1 MAIFQYEGK
10 LLNGKRKKGRV
21 TAVSLR
27 EAKEKLRQESILVTE
42 LAELESTGLNKEV
55 NLLPERVK
63 IEHLIM
69 YVRQF
74 ATLIRAGVPIVR
86 ATSILRVQTE
96 SKVLK
101 KTLSQVEDDLR
112 EGIAFSEAIKKH
124 PRVFSNFFSSM
135 ALAGEASGNLE
146 EALDQIGL
154 QLQKQYDVKRKV
166 ISALTYPLVVSI
178 VAIGVVAFLMV
189 NVVPTFASIFGQLGG
204 ELPLITRI
212 VVAVSDFVAAYWWI
226 IFGGALLALLVFTWM
241 LKRDKERYVID
252 GLLLKMPI
260 FGPIVLKS
268 QIALLTRSLA
278 VLLQAAVPILSAIE
292 ITEKIVSNRV
302 IRKGLAQARKM
313 MAQGIPLHEPL
324 ERNDSFP
331 PLMTQMIAVGEE
343 SGDLDSMLNEVAEF
357 YETEVETTTDRLK
370 SIIEPLLI
378 VVLAS
383 IVGVIVIAIVVPMF
397 QIYGDIQNQ

>member
-10 LLNGKRKKGRV
+10 LLNGKRKKGRI
-21 TAVSLR
+21 TAASLR
-27 EAKEKLRQESILVTE
+27 EAKEKLRQESILVTD
-42 LAELESTGLNKEV
+42 LSELESTGLNMEV

-96 SKVLK
+96 SNVLK
-101 KTLSQVEDDLR
+101 KALSQVEDDLK
-112 EGIAFSEAIKKH
+112 EGIAYSEAIKKH

-135 ALAGEASGNLE
+135 ALAGETSGNLE

-204 ELPLITRI
+204 ELPLITRM
-212 VVAVSDFVAAYWWI
+212 VVAVSDFIAAFWWL
-226 IFGGALLALLVFTWM
+226 LLAIAILGVVVFTWM
-241 LKRDKERYVID
+241 LKRDRERFVID

-260 FGPIVLKS
+260 FGTIVMKS

-278 VLLQAAVPILSAIE
+278 VLLKAAVPILTAIE
-292 ITEKIVSNRV
+292 ITERIVSNRV
-302 IRKGLAQARKM
+302 IRKGLTEAREM
-313 MAQGIPLHEPL
+313 MAQGVPLHEPL
-324 ERNDSFP
+324 MRNANFP
-331 PLMTQMIAVGEE
+331 ALMTQMIAVGEE

-383 IVGVIVIAIVVPMF
+383 VVGVIVISIVVPMF

>member
-10 LLNGKRKKGRV
+10 LLNGKRKKGRI
-21 TAVSLR
+21 TAASLR
-27 EAKEKLRQESILVTE
+27 EAKEKLRQESILVTD
-42 LAELESTGLNKEV
+42 LSELESTGLNMEV

-96 SKVLK
+96 SNVLK
-101 KTLSQVEDDLR
+101 KTLSQVEDDLK
-112 EGIAFSEAIKKH
+112 EGIAYSEAIKKH

-135 ALAGEASGNLE
+135 ALAGETSGNLE

-212 VVAVSDFVAAYWWI
+212 VVAVSDFIAAFWWL
-226 IFGGALLALLVFTWM
+226 LLAIAILGVVVFTWM
-241 LKRDKERYVID
+241 LKRDRERFVID

-260 FGPIVLKS
+260 FGTIVMKS

-278 VLLQAAVPILSAIE
+278 VLLQAAVPILTAIE
-292 ITEKIVSNRV
+292 IAERIVSNRV
-302 IRKGLAQARKM
+302 IRKGLTEAREM
-313 MAQGIPLHEPL
+313 MAQGVPLHEPL
-324 ERNDSFP
+324 MRNANFP
-331 PLMTQMIAVGEE
+331 ALMTQMIAVGEE

-383 IVGVIVIAIVVPMF
+383 VVGVIVISIVVPMF

>member
-10 LLNGKRKKGRV
+10 LMNGKRKKGRV

-212 VVAVSDFVAAYWWI
+212 VVAVSDFVAAYWWL

-241 LKRDKERYVID
+241 LNRDKERYVID

>member
-10 LLNGKRKKGRV
+10 LLNGKRKKGRI
-21 TAVSLR
+21 TAISIR

-42 LAELESTGLNKEV
+42 LSELESTGLNKEV

-112 EGIAFSEAIKKH
+112 EGIAYSEAIKKH

-135 ALAGEASGNLE
+135 SLAGEASGNLD

-154 QLQKQYDVKRKV
+154 QLQKQYDIKRKV
-166 ISALTYPLVVSI
+166 ISALTYPLVVST
-178 VAIGVVAFLMV
+178 VAVGVVAFLMV

-204 ELPLITRI
+204 ELPLITRM
-212 VVAVSDFVAAYWWI
+212 VVAVSDFVAGYWWLI
-226 IFGGALLALLVFTWM
+226 LGVALIVLFTFLWM
-241 LKRDKERYVID
+241 LKRDRERFLID
-252 GLLLKMPI
+252 GLLLKLPI
-260 FGPIVLKS
+260 FGPIILKS

-278 VLLQAAVPILSAIE
+278 VLLQAAVPILTAIE
-292 ITEKIVSNRV
+292 ITENIISNRV
-302 IRKGLAQARKM
+302 LRKGLQKARGL

-324 ERNDSFP
+324 ERNANFP

>member
-101 KTLSQVEDDLR
+101 KTLSQIEDDLR
-112 EGIAFSEAIKKH
+112 EGIAYSEAIKKH

-212 VVAVSDFVAAYWWI
+212 VVAVSDFVAAYWWL
-226 IFGGALLALLVFTWM
+226 IFGGAILALLIFTWM

-278 VLLQAAVPILSAIE
+278 VLLQAAVPILTAIE

-302 IRKGLAQARKM
+302 IRKGLGQARNM

>member
-42 LAELESTGLNKEV
+42 LAELELTGLNKEV

-212 VVAVSDFVAAYWWI
+212 VVAVSDFVAAYWWL

>member
-10 LLNGKRKKGRV
+10 LLNGRRKKGRI
-21 TAVSLR
+21 TAVSVR
-27 EAKEKLRQESILVTE
+27 EAKEKLRQESILVTD
-42 LAELESTGLNKEV
+42 LAELESKGLNQEV

-96 SKVLK
+96 SKLLK
-101 KTLSQVEDDLR
+101 QTLSQVEDDLR
-112 EGIAFSEAIKKH
+112 EGISYSEAIKKH
-124 PRVFSNFFSSM
+124 PKVFSNFFVAM
-135 ALAGEASGNLE
+135 ALAGETSGNLE
-146 EALDQIGL
+146 EVLDQIGL

-166 ISALTYPLVVSI
+166 VSALTYPFVVSL

-189 NVVPTFASIFGQLGG
+189 SVVPTFASIFGQLGS

-212 VVAVSDFVAAYWWI
+212 VVAVSDFVAAYWWLI
-226 IFGGALLALLVFTWM
+226 LGLVVAGIFTFTWM
-241 LKRDKERYVID
+241 VRHEKERLVID
-252 GLLLKMPI
+252 RVLLKLPI
-260 FGPIVLKS
+260 FGPLVLKS

-278 VLLQAAVPILSAIE
+278 VLIRAAVPILAAIE
-292 ITEKIVSNRV
+292 ITEKIISNRV
-302 IRKGLAQARKM
+302 IRKGLTRAREM
-313 MAQGIPLHEPL
+313 MAQGVPLHQPL
-324 ERNDSFP
+324 MRDQKFP

-343 SGDLDSMLNEVAEF
+343 SGDLDAMLSEVAEF
-357 YETEVETTTDRLK
+357 YESEVETTTDRLK

-383 IVGVIVIAIVVPMF
+383 IVGVIVISIVVPMF
-397 QIYGDIQNQ
+397 QIYSDIQNQ

>member
-10 LLNGKRKKGRV
+10 LLNGKRKKGRI

-27 EAKEKLRQESILVTE
+27 EAKDKLRQESILVTD
-42 LAELESTGLNKEV
+42 LSELESTGLNKEV
-55 NLLPERVK
+55 NILPERVK

-101 KTLSQVEDDLR
+101 KTLSQVEDDLK
-112 EGIAFSEAIKKH
+112 EGIAYSEAIKKH
-124 PRVFSNFFSSM
+124 SRVFSNFFSSM
-135 ALAGEASGNLE
+135 ALAGETSGNLE

-204 ELPLITRI
+204 ELPIITRI
-212 VVAVSDFVAAYWWI
+212 VVAVSDFIAASWWL
-226 IFGGALLALLVFTWM
+226 LLAITLLGVLVFTWM
-241 LKRDKERYVID
+241 LKRDRERFVID
-252 GLLLKMPI
+252 RLLLKMPI
-260 FGPIVLKS
+260 FGPIVTKS

-278 VLLQAAVPILSAIE
+278 VLLQAAVPILTAIE
-292 ITEKIVSNRV
+292 ITERIVSNRV
-302 IRKGLAQARKM
+302 IRKGLTEAREM

-324 ERNDSFP
+324 MRNSNFP

-383 IVGVIVIAIVVPMF
+383 VVGVIVISIVVPMF

>member
-10 LLNGKRKKGRV
+10 LLNGKRKKGRI
-21 TAVSLR
+21 TAISIR

-42 LAELESTGLNKEV
+42 LSELESTGLNKEV

-112 EGIAFSEAIKKH
+112 EGIAYSEAIKKH

-135 ALAGEASGNLE
+135 SLAGEASGNLD

-154 QLQKQYDVKRKV
+154 QLQKQYDIKRKV

-178 VAIGVVAFLMV
+178 VAVGVVAFLMV

-204 ELPLITRI
+204 ELPLITRM
-212 VVAVSDFVAAYWWI
+212 VVAVSDFVAGYWWLI
-226 IFGGALLALLVFTWM
+226 LGVALIVLFTFLWM
-241 LKRDKERYVID
+241 LKRDRERFLID
-252 GLLLKMPI
+252 GLLLKLPI
-260 FGPIVLKS
+260 FGPIILKS

-278 VLLQAAVPILSAIE
+278 VLLQAAVPILTAIE
-292 ITEKIVSNRV
+292 ITEKIISNRV
-302 IRKGLAQARKM
+302 LRKGLQKARGL

-324 ERNDSFP
+324 ERNANFP

>member
-10 LLNGKRKKGRV
+10 LLNGKRKKGRI
-21 TAVSLR
+21 TATSLR
-27 EAKEKLRQESILVTE
+27 EAKEKLRQESILVTD
-42 LAELESTGLNKEV
+42 LSELESTGLNMEV

-96 SKVLK
+96 SNVLK
-101 KTLSQVEDDLR
+101 RTLSQVEDDLK
-112 EGIAFSEAIKKH
+112 EGIAYSEAIKKH

-135 ALAGEASGNLE
+135 ALAGETSGNLE

-154 QLQKQYDVKRKV
+154 QLQKQYNVKRKV

-212 VVAVSDFVAAYWWI
+212 VVAVSDFIAAFWWL
-226 IFGGALLALLVFTWM
+226 LLAIAILGVVVFTWM
-241 LKRDKERYVID
+241 LKRDRERFVID

-260 FGPIVLKS
+260 FGTIVLKS

-278 VLLQAAVPILSAIE
+278 VLLQAAVPILTAIE
-292 ITEKIVSNRV
+292 ITERIVSNRV
-302 IRKGLAQARKM
+302 IRKGLTEAREM
-313 MAQGIPLHEPL
+313 MAQGVPLHEPL
-324 ERNDSFP
+324 MRNANFP
-331 PLMTQMIAVGEE
+331 ALMTQMIAVGEE

-383 IVGVIVIAIVVPMF
+383 VVGVIVISIVVPMF

>member
-10 LLNGKRKKGRV
+10 LLNGKRKKGRI
-21 TAVSLR
+21 TATSLR
-27 EAKEKLRQESILVTE
+27 EAKEKLRQESILVTD
-42 LAELESTGLNKEV
+42 LSELESTGLNMEV

-96 SKVLK
+96 SNVLK
-101 KTLSQVEDDLR
+101 RTLSQVEDDLK
-112 EGIAFSEAIKKH
+112 EGIAYSEAIKKH

-135 ALAGEASGNLE
+135 ALAGETSGNLE

-212 VVAVSDFVAAYWWI
+212 VVAVSDFIAAFWWL
-226 IFGGALLALLVFTWM
+226 LLAIAILGVVVFTWM
-241 LKRDKERYVID
+241 LKRDRERFVID

-260 FGPIVLKS
+260 FGTIVLKS

-278 VLLQAAVPILSAIE
+278 VLLQAAVPILTAIE
-292 ITEKIVSNRV
+292 ITERIVSNRV
-302 IRKGLAQARKM
+302 IRKGLTEAREM
-313 MAQGIPLHEPL
+313 MAQGVPLHEPL
-324 ERNDSFP
+324 MRNANFP
-331 PLMTQMIAVGEE
+331 ALMTQMIAVGEE

-383 IVGVIVIAIVVPMF
+383 VVGVIVISIVVPMF

>member
-1 MAIFQYEGK
+1 MAMFQYEGK
-10 LLNGKRKKGRV
+10 LLNGKRKKGRIS
-21 TAVSLR
+21 AVSLR
-27 EAKEKLRQESILVTE
+27 EAKDKLRQESILVTE
-42 LAELESTGLNKEV
+42 LSELESTGLNKEV
-55 NLLPERVK
+55 TILPERVK

-86 ATSILRVQTE
+86 ATAILRVQTE

-101 KTLSQVEDDLR
+101 KTLSQIEDDLK
-112 EGIAFSEAIKKH
+112 EGIAFSEAVKKH

-135 ALAGEASGNLE
+135 ALAGETSGNLE

-154 QLQKQYDVKRKV
+154 QLQKQYDIKRKV

-189 NVVPTFASIFGQLGG
+189 NVVPTFASIFGQMGG

-212 VVAVSDFVAAYWWI
+212 VVAISDFVAAYWWI
-226 IFGGALLALLVFTWM
+226 LLGLAVGGVLVFTWM
-241 LKRDKERYVID
+241 LKQDRERFVID
-252 GLLLKMPI
+252 GLLLRMPI
-260 FGPIVLKS
+260 FGTIVLKS
-268 QIALLTRSLA
+268 QVALLTRSLA
-278 VLLQAAVPILSAIE
+278 VLLQAAVPILAAIE
-292 ITEKIVSNRV
+292 ITEKIISNRV
-302 IRKGLAQARKM
+302 LRKGLTEARELM
-313 MAQGIPLHEPL
+313 EQGIPLHEPL
-324 ERNDSFP
+324 MRNNYFP
-331 PLMTQMIAVGEE
+331 SMMTQMIAVGEE
-343 SGDLDSMLNEVAEF
+343 SGDLDSMLNEVAMF

-383 IVGVIVIAIVVPMF
+383 VVGVIVISIVVPMF
-397 QIYGDIQNQ
+397 QIYSDIQNQ

>member
-212 VVAVSDFVAAYWWI
+212 VVAVSDFVAAYWWL
-226 IFGGALLALLVFTWM
+226 IFGGALLALLVFMWM

-302 IRKGLAQARKM
+302 IRKGLGEARKM
-313 MAQGIPLHEPL
+313 MAQGLPLHEPL

>member
-10 LLNGKRKKGRV
+10 LLNGKRKKGRI

-27 EAKEKLRQESILVTE
+27 EAKDKLRQESILVTD
-42 LAELESTGLNKEV
+42 LSELESTGLNKEV

-96 SKVLK
+96 SNVLK
-101 KTLSQVEDDLR
+101 KTLSQVEDDLK
-112 EGIAFSEAIKKH
+112 EGVAFSEAVKKH

-135 ALAGEASGNLE
+135 ALAGETSGNLE

-212 VVAVSDFVAAYWWI
+212 VVAVSDFIAAFWWL
-226 IFGGALLALLVFTWM
+226 LLALAVLGILVFTWM
-241 LKRDKERYVID
+241 LKRDRERFVID
-252 GLLLKMPI
+252 RLLLKMPI
-260 FGPIVLKS
+260 FGTIVMKS

-278 VLLQAAVPILSAIE
+278 VLLQAAVPILTAIE
-292 ITEKIVSNRV
+292 ITERIVSNRV
-302 IRKGLAQARKM
+302 IRKGLTEAREM
-313 MAQGIPLHEPL
+313 MAQGVPLHEPL
-324 ERNDSFP
+324 MRNSNFP
-331 PLMTQMIAVGEE
+331 ALMTQMIAVGEE

-383 IVGVIVIAIVVPMF
+383 IVGVIVISIVVPMF

>member
-212 VVAVSDFVAAYWWI
+212 VVAVSDFVAAYWWL
-226 IFGGALLALLVFTWM
+226 IFGGALLALLIFTWM
-241 LKRDKERYVID
+241 LKRDKERYIID

-302 IRKGLAQARKM
+302 IRKGLGQARKM

>member
-212 VVAVSDFVAAYWWI
+212 VVAVSDFVAAYWWL

-252 GLLLKMPI
+252 GLLLKIPI

>member
-212 VVAVSDFVAAYWWI
+212 VVAVSDFVAAYWWL

>member
-10 LLNGKRKKGRV
+10 LLNGKRKKGRI

-27 EAKEKLRQESILVTE
+27 EAKDKLRQESILVTD
-42 LAELESTGLNKEV
+42 LSELESTGLNKEV
-55 NLLPERVK
+55 NILPERVK

-101 KTLSQVEDDLR
+101 KTLSQVEDDLK
-112 EGIAFSEAIKKH
+112 EGIAYSEAIKKH

-135 ALAGEASGNLE
+135 ALAGETSGNLE

-212 VVAVSDFVAAYWWI
+212 VVAVSDFIAAFWWL
-226 IFGGALLALLVFTWM
+226 LLAIAILGVLVFTWM
-241 LKRDKERYVID
+241 LKRDRERFVID
-252 GLLLKMPI
+252 RLLLKMPI
-260 FGPIVLKS
+260 FGPIVTKS

-278 VLLQAAVPILSAIE
+278 VLLQAAVPILTAIE
-292 ITEKIVSNRV
+292 ITERIVSNRV
-302 IRKGLAQARKM
+302 IRKGLTEAREM

-324 ERNDSFP
+324 MRNSNFP

-343 SGDLDSMLNEVAEF
+343 SGDLDSMLKEVAEF

-383 IVGVIVIAIVVPMF
+383 VVGVIVISIVVPMF

>member
-27 EAKEKLRQESILVTE
+27 EAKEKLRQESILVTD
-42 LAELESTGLNKEV
+42 LSELESTGLNMEV

-96 SKVLK
+96 SNVLK
-101 KTLSQVEDDLR
+101 RTLSQVEDDLK
-112 EGIAFSEAIKKH
+112 EGIAYSEAIKKH

-135 ALAGEASGNLE
+135 ALAGETSGNLE

-212 VVAVSDFVAAYWWI
+212 VVAVSDFIAAFWWL
-226 IFGGALLALLVFTWM
+226 LLAIAILGVVVFTWM
-241 LKRDKERYVID
+241 LKRDRERFVID

-260 FGPIVLKS
+260 FGTIVMKS

-278 VLLQAAVPILSAIE
+278 VLLQAAVPILTAIE
-292 ITEKIVSNRV
+292 ITERIISNRV
-302 IRKGLAQARKM
+302 IRKGLTEAREM
-313 MAQGIPLHEPL
+313 MAQGVPLHEPL
-324 ERNDSFP
+324 MRNANFP
-331 PLMTQMIAVGEE
+331 ALMTQMIAVGEE

-383 IVGVIVIAIVVPMF
+383 VVGVIVISIVVPMF

>member
-10 LLNGKRKKGRV
+10 LLNGKRKKGRI

-27 EAKEKLRQESILVTE
+27 EAKDKLRQESILVTD
-42 LAELESTGLNKEV
+42 LSELESTGLNKEV
-55 NLLPERVK
+55 NILPERVK

-101 KTLSQVEDDLR
+101 KTLSQVEDDLK
-112 EGIAFSEAIKKH
+112 EGIAYSEAIKKH

-135 ALAGEASGNLE
+135 ALAGETSGNLE

-212 VVAVSDFVAAYWWI
+212 VVAVSDFIAAFWWL
-226 IFGGALLALLVFTWM
+226 LLAIAMLGVFVFTWM
-241 LKRDKERYVID
+241 LKRDRERYVID
-252 GLLLKMPI
+252 RLLLKMPI
-260 FGPIVLKS
+260 FGPIVTKS

-278 VLLQAAVPILSAIE
+278 VLLQAAVPILTAIE
-292 ITEKIVSNRV
+292 ITERIVSNRV
-302 IRKGLAQARKM
+302 IRKGLTEAREM

-324 ERNDSFP
+324 MRNSNFP

-383 IVGVIVIAIVVPMF
+383 VVGVIVISIVVPMF

>member
-10 LLNGKRKKGRV
+10 LLNGKRKKGRI

-101 KTLSQVEDDLR
+101 RTLSQVEDDLR

-212 VVAVSDFVAAYWWI
+212 VVAVSDFVAAYWWL
-226 IFGGALLALLVFTWM
+226 IFGGAFLALLIFTWM

-252 GLLLKMPI
+252 GLLLKLPI

-302 IRKGLAQARKM
+302 IRKGLGQARKM

>member
-212 VVAVSDFVAAYWWI
+212 VVAVSDFVAAYWWL
-226 IFGGALLALLVFTWM
+226 IFGGALLALLGFTWM

>member
-10 LLNGKRKKGRV
+10 LLNGRRKKGRI
-21 TAVSLR
+21 TAVSVR
-27 EAKEKLRQESILVTE
+27 EAKEKLRQESILVTD
-42 LAELESTGLNKEV
+42 LSELESTGLNKEV
-55 NLLPERVK
+55 TLIPERVK

-101 KTLSQVEDDLR
+101 QTLSQVEDDLR
-112 EGIAFSEAIKKH
+112 EGISYSEAIKKH
-124 PRVFSNFFSSM
+124 PKVFSNFFVAM
-135 ALAGEASGNLE
+135 ALAGETSGNLE
-146 EALDQIGL
+146 EVLDQIGL

-166 ISALTYPLVVSI
+166 VSALTYPFIVSL

-189 NVVPTFASIFGQLGG
+189 SVVPTFASIFGQLGS

-212 VVAVSDFVAAYWWI
+212 VVAVSDFVAAYWWFI
-226 IFGGALLALLVFTWM
+226 LGLVVAGIFTFTWM
-241 LKRDKERYVID
+241 VRHEKERLVID
-252 GLLLKMPI
+252 RVLLKLPI
-260 FGPIVLKS
+260 FGPLVLKS

-278 VLLQAAVPILSAIE
+278 VLIRAAVPILAAIE
-292 ITEKIVSNRV
+292 ITEKIISNRV
-302 IRKGLAQARKM
+302 IRKGLTRAREM
-313 MAQGIPLHEPL
+313 MAQGVPLHQPL
-324 ERNDSFP
+324 MRNSNFP

-343 SGDLDSMLNEVAEF
+343 SGDLDTMLSEVAEF
-357 YETEVETTTDRLK
+357 YESEVETTTDRLK

-383 IVGVIVIAIVVPMF
+383 IVGVIVISIVVPMF
-397 QIYGDIQNQ
+397 QIYSDIQNR

>member
-27 EAKEKLRQESILVTE
+27 EAKEKLRQESILVTD
-42 LAELESTGLNKEV
+42 LAELESTGLNMEV

-96 SKVLK
+96 SNVLK
-101 KTLSQVEDDLR
+101 KALSQVEDDLK
-112 EGIAFSEAIKKH
+112 EGIAYSEAIKKH

-135 ALAGEASGNLE
+135 ALAGETSGNLE

-212 VVAVSDFVAAYWWI
+212 VVAVSDFIATFWW
-226 IFGGALLALLVFTWM
+226 LLLGLAILGVLTFTWM
-241 LKRDKERYVID
+241 LKRDRERFVID

-260 FGPIVLKS
+260 FGTIVMKS

-278 VLLQAAVPILSAIE
+278 VLLQAAVPILTAIE
-292 ITEKIVSNRV
+292 ITERIVSNRV
-302 IRKGLAQARKM
+302 IRKGLREAREM
-313 MAQGIPLHEPL
+313 MAQGVPLHEPL
-324 ERNDSFP
+324 MRNANFP
-331 PLMTQMIAVGEE
+331 ALMTQMIAVGEE

-383 IVGVIVIAIVVPMF
+383 VVGVIVISIVVPMF

>member
-10 LLNGKRKKGRV
+10 LLNGKRKKGRI
-21 TAVSLR
+21 TAASLR
-27 EAKEKLRQESILVTE
+27 EAKEKLRQESILVTD
-42 LAELESTGLNKEV
+42 LSELESTGLNMEV

-96 SKVLK
+96 SNVLK
-101 KTLSQVEDDLR
+101 KALSQVEDDLK
-112 EGIAFSEAIKKH
+112 EGIAYSEAIKKH

-135 ALAGEASGNLE
+135 ALAGETSGNLE

-212 VVAVSDFVAAYWWI
+212 VVAVSDFIAAFWWL
-226 IFGGALLALLVFTWM
+226 LLAIAILGVVVFTWM
-241 LKRDKERYVID
+241 LKRDRERFVID

-260 FGPIVLKS
+260 FGTIVLKS

-278 VLLQAAVPILSAIE
+278 VLLQAAVPILTAIE
-292 ITEKIVSNRV
+292 ITERIVSNRV
-302 IRKGLAQARKM
+302 IRKGLTEAREM
-313 MAQGIPLHEPL
+313 MAQGVPLHEPL
-324 ERNDSFP
+324 MRNANFP
-331 PLMTQMIAVGEE
+331 ALMTQMIAVGEE

-383 IVGVIVIAIVVPMF
+383 VVGVIVISIVVPMF

>member
-1 MAIFQYEGK
+1 MAMFQYEGK
-10 LLNGKRKKGRV
+10 LLNGKRKKGRIS
-21 TAVSLR
+21 AVSLR
-27 EAKEKLRQESILVTE
+27 EAKDKLRQESILVTE
-42 LAELESTGLNKEV
+42 LSELESTGLNKEV
-55 NLLPERVK
+55 TILPERVK

-86 ATSILRVQTE
+86 ATAILRVQTE

-101 KTLSQVEDDLR
+101 KTLSQIEDDLK
-112 EGIAFSEAIKKH
+112 EGIAFSEAVKKH

-135 ALAGEASGNLE
+135 ALAGETSGNLE

-154 QLQKQYDVKRKV
+154 QLQKQYDIKRKV

-189 NVVPTFASIFGQLGG
+189 NVVPTFASIFGQMGG

-212 VVAVSDFVAAYWWI
+212 VVAISDFVAAYWWI
-226 IFGGALLALLVFTWM
+226 LLGLAVGGVLVFTWM
-241 LKRDKERYVID
+241 LKQDRERFVID
-252 GLLLKMPI
+252 GLLLRMPI
-260 FGPIVLKS
+260 FGTIVLKS
-268 QIALLTRSLA
+268 QVALLTRSLA
-278 VLLQAAVPILSAIE
+278 VLLQAAVPILAAIE
-292 ITEKIVSNRV
+292 ITEKIISNRV
-302 IRKGLAQARKM
+302 LRKGLTEARELM
-313 MAQGIPLHEPL
+313 EQGIPLHEPL
-324 ERNDSFP
+324 MRNKYFP
-331 PLMTQMIAVGEE
+331 SMMTQMIAVGEE
-343 SGDLDSMLNEVAEF
+343 SGDLDSMLNEVAMF

-383 IVGVIVIAIVVPMF
+383 VVGVIVISIVVPMF
-397 QIYGDIQNQ
+397 QIYSDIQNQ

>member
-21 TAVSLR
+21 TAASLR
-27 EAKEKLRQESILVTE
+27 EAKEKLRQESILVTD
-42 LAELESTGLNKEV
+42 LSELESTGLNMEV

-96 SKVLK
+96 SNVLK
-101 KTLSQVEDDLR
+101 KTLSQVEDDLK
-112 EGIAFSEAIKKH
+112 EGIAYSEAIKKH

-135 ALAGEASGNLE
+135 ALAGETSGNLE

-212 VVAVSDFVAAYWWI
+212 VVAVSDFIAAFWWL
-226 IFGGALLALLVFTWM
+226 LLAIAILGVVVFTWM
-241 LKRDKERYVID
+241 LKRDRERFVID

-260 FGPIVLKS
+260 FGTIVMKS

-278 VLLQAAVPILSAIE
+278 VLLQAAVPILTAIE
-292 ITEKIVSNRV
+292 ITERIVSNRV
-302 IRKGLAQARKM
+302 IRKGLTEAREM
-313 MAQGIPLHEPL
+313 MAQGVPLHEPL
-324 ERNDSFP
+324 MRNANFP
-331 PLMTQMIAVGEE
+331 ALMTQMIAVGEE

-383 IVGVIVIAIVVPMF
+383 VVGVIVISIVVPMF

>member
-212 VVAVSDFVAAYWWI
+212 VVAVSDFVAAYWWL
-226 IFGGALLALLVFTWM
+226 IFGGALLALLVFTWI

>member
-10 LLNGKRKKGRV
+10 LLNGKRKKGRI

-101 KTLSQVEDDLR
+101 RTLSQVEDDLR

-212 VVAVSDFVAAYWWI
+212 VVAVSDFVAAYWWL
-226 IFGGALLALLVFTWM
+226 IFGGAFLALLIFTLM

-252 GLLLKMPI
+252 GLLLKLPI

-302 IRKGLAQARKM
+302 IRKGLGQARKM

>member
-212 VVAVSDFVAAYWWI
+212 VVAVSDFVAAYWWL
-226 IFGGALLALLVFTWM
+226 IFGGALIALLVFTWM

>member
-10 LLNGKRKKGRV
+10 LLNGKRKKGRI

-96 SKVLK
+96 SNALK
-101 KTLSQVEDDLR
+101 KALSQVEDDLK
-112 EGIAFSEAIKKH
+112 EGIAYSEAIQKH
-124 PRVFSNFFSSM
+124 PRIFSNFFSSM
-135 ALAGEASGNLE
+135 ALAGETSGNLE

-154 QLQKQYDVKRKV
+154 QLQKQYDIKRKV

-212 VVAVSDFVAAYWWI
+212 VVAVSDFIAAYWW
-226 IFGGALLALLVFTWM
+226 LLLGMAILGVLTFTWM
-241 LKRDKERYVID
+241 LKRDRERFVID

-260 FGPIVLKS
+260 FGTIVMKS

-278 VLLQAAVPILSAIE
+278 VLLQAAVPILTAIE
-292 ITEKIVSNRV
+292 ITERIVSNRV
-302 IRKGLAQARKM
+302 IRKGLTEAREM
-313 MAQGIPLHEPL
+313 MAQGVPLHEPL
-324 ERNDSFP
+324 MRNSNFP
-331 PLMTQMIAVGEE
+331 ALMTQMIAVGEE

-383 IVGVIVIAIVVPMF
+383 VVGVIVISIVVPMF

>member
-10 LLNGKRKKGRV
+10 LLNGKRKKGRI
-21 TAVSLR
+21 TAASLR
-27 EAKEKLRQESILVTE
+27 EAKEKLRQESILVTD
-42 LAELESTGLNKEV
+42 LSELESTGLNMEV

-96 SKVLK
+96 SNVLK
-101 KTLSQVEDDLR
+101 KTLSQVEDDLK
-112 EGIAFSEAIKKH
+112 EGIAYSEAIKKH

-135 ALAGEASGNLE
+135 ALAGETSGNLE

-204 ELPLITRI
+204 ELPLITRM
-212 VVAVSDFVAAYWWI
+212 VVAVSDFIAAFWWL
-226 IFGGALLALLVFTWM
+226 LLAIAILGVVVFTWM
-241 LKRDKERYVID
+241 LKRDRERFVID

-260 FGPIVLKS
+260 FGTIVMKS

-278 VLLQAAVPILSAIE
+278 VLLKAAVPILTAIE
-292 ITEKIVSNRV
+292 ITERIVSNRV
-302 IRKGLAQARKM
+302 IRKGLTEAREM
-313 MAQGIPLHEPL
+313 MVQGVPLHEPL
-324 ERNDSFP
+324 MRNANFP
-331 PLMTQMIAVGEE
+331 ALMTQMIAVGEE

-383 IVGVIVIAIVVPMF
+383 VVGVIVISIVVPMF

>member
-212 VVAVSDFVAAYWWI
+212 VVAVSDFVAAYWWL

-241 LKRDKERYVID
+241 LKRDKERYIID

-302 IRKGLAQARKM
+302 IRKGLGQARNM

>member
-10 LLNGKRKKGRV
+10 LLNGKRKKGRI

-27 EAKEKLRQESILVTE
+27 EAKDKLRQESILVTD
-42 LAELESTGLNKEV
+42 LSELESTGLNKEV
-55 NLLPERVK
+55 NILPERVK

-101 KTLSQVEDDLR
+101 KTLSQVEDDLK
-112 EGIAFSEAIKKH
+112 EGIAYSEAIKKH

-135 ALAGEASGNLE
+135 ALAGETSGNLE

-212 VVAVSDFVAAYWWI
+212 VVAVSDFIAAFWWL
-226 IFGGALLALLVFTWM
+226 LLAIAILGVCVFTWM
-241 LKRDKERYVID
+241 LKRDRERLVID
-252 GLLLKMPI
+252 RLLLKMPI
-260 FGPIVLKS
+260 FGPIVTKS

-278 VLLQAAVPILSAIE
+278 VLLQAAVPILTAIE
-292 ITEKIVSNRV
+292 ITERIVSNRV
-302 IRKGLAQARKM
+302 IRKGLTEAREM

-324 ERNDSFP
+324 MRNSNFP

-383 IVGVIVIAIVVPMF
+383 VVGVIVISIVVPMF

>member
-1 MAIFQYEGK
+1 MAMFQYEGK
-10 LLNGKRKKGRV
+10 LLNGKRKKGRIS
-21 TAVSLR
+21 AVSLR
-27 EAKEKLRQESILVTE
+27 EAKDKLRQESILVTE
-42 LAELESTGLNKEV
+42 LSELESTGLNKEV
-55 NLLPERVK
+55 TILPERVK

-86 ATSILRVQTE
+86 ATAILRVQTE

-101 KTLSQVEDDLR
+101 KTLSQIEDDLK
-112 EGIAFSEAIKKH
+112 EGIAFSEAVKKH

-135 ALAGEASGNLE
+135 ALAGETSGNLE

-154 QLQKQYDVKRKV
+154 QLQKQYDIKRKV

-189 NVVPTFASIFGQLGG
+189 NVVPTFASIFGQMGG

-212 VVAVSDFVAAYWWI
+212 VVAISDFIAAYWWI
-226 IFGGALLALLVFTWM
+226 LLGLAVGGVLVFTWM
-241 LKRDKERYVID
+241 LKQDRERFVID
-252 GLLLKMPI
+252 GLLLRMPI
-260 FGPIVLKS
+260 FGTIVLKS
-268 QIALLTRSLA
+268 QVALLTRSLA
-278 VLLQAAVPILSAIE
+278 VLLQAAVPILAAIE
-292 ITEKIVSNRV
+292 ITEKIISNRV
-302 IRKGLAQARKM
+302 LRKGLTEARELM
-313 MAQGIPLHEPL
+313 EQGIPLHEPL
-324 ERNDSFP
+324 MRNKYFP
-331 PLMTQMIAVGEE
+331 SMMTQMIAVGEE
-343 SGDLDSMLNEVAEF
+343 SGDLDSMLNEVAMF

-383 IVGVIVIAIVVPMF
+383 VVGVIVISIVVPMF
-397 QIYGDIQNQ
+397 QIYSDIQNQ

>member
-10 LLNGKRKKGRV
+10 LLNGKRKKGRI

-42 LAELESTGLNKEV
+42 LNELESTGLNKEV

-112 EGIAFSEAIKKH
+112 GGIAFSEAIKKH

-212 VVAVSDFVAAYWWI
+212 VVAVSDFVAAYWWL
-226 IFGGALLALLVFTWM
+226 IFGGVFLALLIFTWM

-252 GLLLKMPI
+252 GLLLKLPI

-302 IRKGLAQARKM
+302 IRKGLGQARKM

>member
-10 LLNGKRKKGRV
+10 LLNGKRKKGRI

-27 EAKEKLRQESILVTE
+27 EAKDKLRQESILVTD
-42 LAELESTGLNKEV
+42 LSELESTGLNMEV

-74 ATLIRAGVPIVR
+74 APLIRAGVPIVR

-96 SKVLK
+96 SNALK
-101 KTLSQVEDDLR
+101 KALSQVEDDLK
-112 EGIAFSEAIKKH
+112 EGIAYSVAIQKH

-135 ALAGEASGNLE
+135 ALAGETSGNLE

-154 QLQKQYDVKRKV
+154 QLQKQYDIKRKV

-204 ELPLITRI
+204 ELPLITKI
-212 VVAVSDFVAAYWWI
+212 VVAVSDFIAAYWW
-226 IFGGALLALLVFTWM
+226 LLLGLAILGVLTFTWM
-241 LKRDKERYVID
+241 LKRDRERFVID

-260 FGPIVLKS
+260 FGTIVMKS

-278 VLLQAAVPILSAIE
+278 VLLQAAVPILTAIE
-292 ITEKIVSNRV
+292 ITERIVSNRV
-302 IRKGLAQARKM
+302 IRKGLTEARDM
-313 MAQGIPLHEPL
+313 MAQGVPLHEPL
-324 ERNDSFP
+324 MRNANFP
-331 PLMTQMIAVGEE
+331 ALMTQMIAVGEE

-383 IVGVIVIAIVVPMF
+383 VVGVIVISIVVPMF

>member
-10 LLNGKRKKGRV
+10 LLNGKRKKGRI

-27 EAKEKLRQESILVTE
+27 EAKDKLRQESILVTD
-42 LAELESTGLNKEV
+42 LSELESTGLNKEV
-55 NLLPERVK
+55 NILPERVK

-101 KTLSQVEDDLR
+101 KTLSQVEDDLK
-112 EGIAFSEAIKKH
+112 EGIAYSEAIKKH

-135 ALAGEASGNLE
+135 ALAGETSGNLE

-212 VVAVSDFVAAYWWI
+212 VVAVSDFIAAFWWL
-226 IFGGALLALLVFTWM
+226 LLAIAILGVFVFTWM
-241 LKRDKERYVID
+241 LKRDRERFVID
-252 GLLLKMPI
+252 RVLLKMPI
-260 FGPIVLKS
+260 FGPIVTKS

-278 VLLQAAVPILSAIE
+278 VLLQAAVPILTAIE
-292 ITEKIVSNRV
+292 ITERIVSNRV
-302 IRKGLAQARKM
+302 IRKGLTEAREM

-324 ERNDSFP
+324 MRNSNFP

-383 IVGVIVIAIVVPMF
+383 VVGVIVISIVVPMF

>member
-1 MAIFQYEGK
+1 FQYEGK

-212 VVAVSDFVAAYWWI
+212 VVAVSDFVAAYWWL
-226 IFGGALLALLVFTWM
+226 IFGGAFLALLVFTWM